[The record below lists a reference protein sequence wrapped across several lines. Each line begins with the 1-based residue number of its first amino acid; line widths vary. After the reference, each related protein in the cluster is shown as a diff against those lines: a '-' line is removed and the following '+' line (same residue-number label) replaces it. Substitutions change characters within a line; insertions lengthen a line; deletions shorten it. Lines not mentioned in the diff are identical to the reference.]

1 MDEECLHESGVMFI
15 RANRALICGSSM
27 LPDGSGPYFLPVGAG
42 CGQTSML
49 WSIGGNQMKGFKKRR
64 TMKIYGMSGYNY
76 KSTPTIML
84 KGQWLKELG
93 FEIGGYVTVSC
104 ENGRL
109 VITPDAEMA
118 ALKEAEA
125 AFMERETKIL
135 QKKLEEEKEKLRAQ
149 LVAERGT
156 EYNSSAEKEA

>member
-1 MDEECLHESGVMFI
+1 
-15 RANRALICGSSM
+15 
-27 LPDGSGPYFLPVGAG
+27 
-42 CGQTSML
+42 
-49 WSIGGNQMKGFKKRR
+49 MKGFKKRR

-93 FEIGGYVTVSC
+93 FEIGGHVTVSC

-135 QKKLEEEKEKLRAQ
+135 QKKLEAEKEKLRAQ

>member
-1 MDEECLHESGVMFI
+1 
-15 RANRALICGSSM
+15 
-27 LPDGSGPYFLPVGAG
+27 
-42 CGQTSML
+42 
-49 WSIGGNQMKGFKKRR
+49 MKGFKKRR

-93 FEIGGYVTVSC
+93 FEIGEYVTVSC

-135 QKKLEEEKEKLRAQ
+135 QKKLEAEKEKLRAQ